1 MVATADDI
9 PRELLKDGR
18 SLLQYPVQDD
28 SARVLCLRAEQNS
41 GRLRAALGIP
51 NLCSTPGGVVEG
63 RTARIEQRRNSRART
78 DRSRARG
85 VLNAWRRR

>member
-63 RTARIEQRRNSRART
+63 RTPVRCSRSQPSPRCST
-78 DRSRARG
+78 PGG
-85 VLNAWRRR
+85 VATS